1 MDPTW
6 TTTILLVPCTVVLT
20 AGCFYLYSFVLS
32 LLTKM
37 SVRNKVVVITDAVSG
52 LGKECASVFH
62 KGGSRLILCGKNWEK
77 LTELADDLENASDPT
92 TMFPP
97 KLVLVDFGD
106 MESMPYVI
114 EEILDCYGCP
124 DVIILNSSMK
134 VKAPAQ
140 SLSLEMD
147 KLLMDN
153 NYFGPITL
161 AKGMKQRKYIY
172 IYIYTYMYIYI
183 HIYIY

>member
-52 LGKECASVFH
+52 LGKGNTQIHCPRCESNTLFEFKIMYLCHVISLSFFFFVECASVFH

-77 LTELADDLENASDPT
+77 LTELADDLENASNPT
-92 TMFPP
+92 T
-97 KLVLVDFGD
+97 V
-106 MESMPYVI
+106 SI
-114 EEILDCYGCP
+114 SEIQKINCSECFIAHFL
-124 DVIILNSSMK
+124 
-134 VKAPAQ
+134 KATVSP
-140 SLSLEMD
+140 L
-147 KLLMDN
+147 
-153 NYFGPITL
+153 
-161 AKGMKQRKYIY
+161 
-172 IYIYTYMYIYI
+172 
-183 HIYIY
+183 